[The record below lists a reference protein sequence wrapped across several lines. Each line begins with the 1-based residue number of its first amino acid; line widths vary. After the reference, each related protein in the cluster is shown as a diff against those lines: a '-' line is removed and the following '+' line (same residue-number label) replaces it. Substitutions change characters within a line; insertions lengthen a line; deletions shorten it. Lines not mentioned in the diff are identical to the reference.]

1 MAGVLLLLTLTASA
15 QARRPV
21 PPPDNYLFISLQRLL
36 FREIRLNYERT
47 FDEKQSF
54 RFAVGYQWPT
64 DDGSYR
70 NYKPFEIPVRRKLW
84 RGYYLSGGYGYTI
97 IKRLKMYV
105 AGYIFY
111 NYRFYEDKLYH
122 NCKTNPDDSEISLE
136 SRYESITGITAR
148 WGKKLILNKKGD
160 VKVLLDF
167 YAGLGGYLNNINTT
181 VYGKYTGSCNAE
193 DLELFNQPLE
203 NTSRNFGGL
212 IIIGIDFGIGF

>member
-1 MAGVLLLLTLTASA
+1 MTLASSASA
-15 QARRPV
+15 QAFRRN
-21 PPPDNYLFISLQRLL
+21 PPPENYISVSLQRLL

-84 RGYYLSGGYGYTI
+84 QGYYLSAGYGYTI
-97 IKRLKMYV
+97 VERLDMYV

-111 NYRFYEDKLYH
+111 NNRHYDKKLYH

-160 VKVLLDF
+160 TKVLFDF
-167 YAGLGGYLNNINTT
+167 YAGLGGYFNNINTT

-193 DLELFNQPLE
+193 DLELFNQPQE
-203 NTSRNFGGL
+203 STSRNIGGL